1 MASKSQ
7 ADDRGEIEKI
17 RQIAIDFFSEI
28 WNQGDESAIDKFISV
43 NTVGNDPQFGTG
55 RESFRKKWREW
66 QRAFPDINFRIDDV
80 IVEGNKVVTRWHL
93 TGTQSGPLEGMPPS
107 NKKVAV
113 DGVSIDEIKNGQ
125 LISGFDAWDSL
136 NFRKQLR
143 LPI

>member
-1 MASKSQ
+1 MESKSHE
-7 ADDRGEIEKI
+7 DSKGEIEKI
-17 RQIAIDFFSEI
+17 RQIAIDFFNEI

-55 RESFRKKWREW
+55 RENFRKKWREW
-66 QRAFPDINFRIDDV
+66 QSAFPDINFRIDDV

-93 TGTQSGPLEGMPPS
+93 TGTQSGALEGMPPS

-113 DGVSIDEIKNGQ
+113 DGVSIDVIENGQ

-136 NFRKQLR
+136 NFRKQLG

>member
-125 LISGFDAWDSL
+125 LISGFDALDSL
-136 NFRKQLR
+136 NFRKQLW

>member
-113 DGVSIDEIKNGQ
+113 YGVSIDEIKNGQ

-136 NFRKQLR
+136 NFRKQLG

>member
-55 RESFRKKWREW
+55 RSEERR
-66 QRAFPDINFRIDDV
+66 V
-80 IVEGNKVVTRWHL
+80 GKV
-93 TGTQSGPLEGMPPS
+93 
-107 NKKVAV
+107 
-113 DGVSIDEIKNGQ
+113 
-125 LISGFDAWDSL
+125 
-136 NFRKQLR
+136 
-143 LPI
+143 

>member
-113 DGVSIDEIKNGQ
+113 DGVSIDEIKNGK

-136 NFRKQLR
+136 NFRKQLG

>member
-136 NFRKQLR
+136 NFRKQLG
-143 LPI
+143 LLI

>member
-113 DGVSIDEIKNGQ
+113 DGVSIDEIKNSQ

-136 NFRKQLR
+136 NFRKQLG

>member
-125 LISGFDAWDSL
+125 LIYGFDAWDSL
-136 NFRKQLR
+136 NFRKQLG

>member
-55 RESFRKKWREW
+55 RESFRKKWRE
-66 QRAFPDINFRIDDV
+66 
-80 IVEGNKVVTRWHL
+80 
-93 TGTQSGPLEGMPPS
+93 
-107 NKKVAV
+107 
-113 DGVSIDEIKNGQ
+113 
-125 LISGFDAWDSL
+125 
-136 NFRKQLR
+136 
-143 LPI
+143 